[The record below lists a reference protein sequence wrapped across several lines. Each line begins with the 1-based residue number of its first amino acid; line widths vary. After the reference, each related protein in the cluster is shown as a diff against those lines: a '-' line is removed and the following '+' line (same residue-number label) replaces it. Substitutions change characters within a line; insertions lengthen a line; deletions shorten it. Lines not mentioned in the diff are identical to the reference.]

1 MSPKRLSS
9 LSEYPELSHFTEEQ
23 IGALASCVRR
33 IQLPPNSV
41 LLSNGETGREAF
53 FVQKGTVELRRDT
66 AYGPFVLVELGP
78 GQIFGEMSFL
88 DGAPRSVDVVAT
100 SEVEL
105 IAIDPERLTERTG
118 EDLSFEVALY
128 WTMWRSLAAKLRDT
142 NDRIRSFFGGTTA
155 DRPERVHRPEPI
167 PESADVSGQRA
178 ILKDLGLSNMEINYL
193 VTLSRVRRLQPDE
206 TLFREGD
213 QGRAVYIVMDG
224 RIMIAK
230 DIPGAGLEAL
240 AFLERGE
247 IFGELAVIEGTERS
261 ADAIADEDSGATVL
275 VIPAEVLDKLLDFRR
290 ASSIRLLRV
299 LCLQLNDRLREAND
313 KLVGWFLLSGGQE
326 GTKKKG

>member
-1 MSPKRLSS
+1 VTAMKLSS

-23 IGALASCVRR
+23 LGALATCIRR
-33 IQLPPNSV
+33 IQLPTNSV
-41 LLSNGETGREAF
+41 ILTNGETGREAF

-66 AYGPFVLVELGP
+66 AYGPFVLVALGP

-88 DGAPRSVDVVAT
+88 DGAPRSLNVVAT
-100 SEVEL
+100 SDVEL
-105 IAIDPERLTERTG
+105 IAIDPEKLADRAG

-155 DRPERVHRPEPI
+155 NRTERVHQPEPM
-167 PESADVSGQRA
+167 PVTGDASAQRA

-193 VTLSRVRRLQPDE
+193 VTLSHIRPLQPGE
-206 TLFREGD
+206 ALFREGD
-213 QGRAVYIVMDG
+213 PGRAVYVVMDG

-261 ADAIADEDSGATVL
+261 ADAIADEETGSTVL
-275 VIPAEVLDKLLDFRR
+275 VIPGEVLDKLLDFRR

-299 LCLQLNDRLREAND
+299 LCLQINDRLREAND

-326 GTKKKG
+326 GTRKT